1 MSEAFGVSSH
11 QEKVTNESI
20 TEFMD
25 KSANPTDAIKKSIAE
40 VEALM
45 LDWLEWPSLGP
56 APTPGGSPQILGG
69 LEPFSFIEDED
80 AEVEQLNAVQQST
93 LTETKIRVAMDSGAV
108 RSVVHPSVIPAGV
121 KIVPNTS
128 GKHFSGAGGDVI
140 ERYGDCCTLMTGQH
154 GKVIHRWSL
163 AKVAPVGQL
172 TGTCDGPGNHDVLF
186 NNRTCVVVPAGV
198 VDAVLKQ
205 IKPVAEYKREGGLY
219 LGEVTLSDFVRQG
232 PEE

>member
-1 MSEAFGVSSH
+1 
-11 QEKVTNESI
+11 
-20 TEFMD
+20 MD
-25 KSANPTDAIKKSIAE
+25 ESANPTDAIKKSIAE

-56 APTPGGSPQILGG
+56 VPTPGGSPQILGD
-69 LEPFSFIEDED
+69 LEPLSLIEDED
-80 AEVEQLNAVQQST
+80 AEVEQLNVVQQST

-140 ERYGDCCTLMTGQH
+140 ERYGDCCSLITGQQ

-163 AKVAPVGQL
+163 ANVARPLDSVSQI
-172 TGTCDGPGNHDVLF
+172 TGSIDGPGNHDVLF